1 MDMAVTSS
9 GEWLWLGMMAFE
21 WVAEEDAMLGLMA
34 FKWAAEERRM
44 LVVMAFEGS
53 AAL

>member
-9 GEWLWLGMMAFE
+9 GEGLGMAAFE
-21 WVAEEDAMLGLMA
+21 WAAEEDAMLGLMA
-34 FKWAAEERRM
+34 FKWAAEERGM